1 MTDPSASPD
10 NSHSRAHVHAPGDL
24 PHVHDLLEHHAEA
37 SMPRLANSVLGWPA
51 WQRMLAVLPVVA
63 LLWLAVWWA
72 SAEVKP
78 W

>member
-1 MTDPSASPD
+1 M
-10 NSHSRAHVHAPGDL
+10 PGL
-24 PHVHDLLEHHAEA
+24 T
-37 SMPRLANSVLGWPA
+37 NSVLGWPA
-51 WQRMLAVLPVVA
+51 WQRMLAVLPVLA